1 MVLDDAH
8 NKTAE
13 DYNFTLNELQPR
25 SSDLGPFTQRIHSR
39 LSVEHS
45 KLLSSEAL
53 TLIFNSADHSM
64 RDDGNKAAHEA
75 PLSYHID
82 AVLEVTLT
90 EMQRAL
96 LLHIKLVADSYE

>member
-1 MVLDDAH
+1 
-8 NKTAE
+8 
-13 DYNFTLNELQPR
+13 
-25 SSDLGPFTQRIHSR
+25 
-39 LSVEHS
+39 
-45 KLLSSEAL
+45 
-53 TLIFNSADHSM
+53 M

-75 PLSYHID
+75 PLSYRID